1 MPIKRET
8 SGRQPCKVLKSIAA
22 GVSRSHE
29 DPIPACLGIA
39 ILSLSALPAAA
50 EIASVRVAGG
60 EVRGVAAGAVTS
72 FMGIPSP
79 PAHGLFRGVISESG
93 GSLAPPRFADEG
105 GQNAP
110 SLAAAEKQGKE
121 FLEGLGAKDIAAG
134 RALSA
139 DRLQKAAGPGLGR
152 IWPAFDPP
160 QRQGRVS
167 RHLLRLAHLV
177 VGASAVAPRD
187 RPEAGPGKPGLR
199 YYFDHRNAA
208 MPDGSTHGSE
218 MTYVFRNSGSAPDG

>member
-72 FMGIPSP
+72 FKGIPSP

-93 GSLAPPRFADEG
+93 GSLPPRASPIKVGRTRPRSPQPRSRGRSSSKGWRRRTSLPGVRSAPIDCRRRQAPVWGGSGPRSTLHNAKDVFRDTSFAWPTWSWARLQSRRETG
-105 GQNAP
+105 R
-110 SLAAAEKQGKE
+110 KQG
-121 FLEGLGAKDIAAG
+121 
-134 RALSA
+134 
-139 DRLQKAAGPGLGR
+139 PGSQVYVTTSITVTR
-152 IWPAFDPP
+152 RCPT
-160 QRQGRVS
+160 
-167 RHLLRLAHLV
+167 
-177 VGASAVAPRD
+177 APRTA
-187 RPEAGPGKPGLR
+187 RK
-199 YYFDHRNAA
+199 
-208 MPDGSTHGSE
+208 
-218 MTYVFRNSGSAPDG
+218 